1 MDSKKIKIL
10 ALFGESGA
18 GKDTVLNGLLKE
30 NPSFHRIVSCTTRP
44 KRENEIDGKD
54 YNFVTL
60 VEMLE
65 NIENNEIK
73 DLKNYTSAY
82 SKLFGGEKDVS
93 TLPPDKI
100 NVGVFDIAGVC
111 NILKDKRL
119 EVVPI
124 YIYCDDK
131 KRLQRALARENN
143 PDCYEICRR
152 FMTDKEDFKMYKDTF
167 FYEEFDNRFE
177 PSHFSNLLKLVP
189 YDFLQGNN
197 D

>member
-18 GKDTVLNGLLKE
+18 GKDTVLNGLLEE
-30 NPSFHRIVSCTTRP
+30 NSSFHRIVSCTTRP

-65 NIENNEIK
+65 NIENNEM
-73 DLKNYTSAY
+73 LEYTVFNNWY
-82 SKLFGGEKDVS
+82 YGTMLS
-93 TLPPDKI
+93 TLHPDKI

>member
-18 GKDTVLNGLLKE
+18 GKDTVLNGLLEE
-30 NPSFHRIVSCTTRP
+30 NPSFHRIVSYTTRP

-65 NIENNEIK
+65 NIENNEM
-73 DLKNYTSAY
+73 LEYTVFNNWY
-82 SKLFGGEKDVS
+82 YGTMLS
-93 TLPPDKI
+93 TLHPDKI

-152 FMTDKEDFKMYKDTF
+152 FITDKEDFKMYKDTF

-177 PSHFSNLLKLVP
+177 VSHFSNLLKLVP

>member
-1 MDSKKIKIL
+1 
-10 ALFGESGA
+10 
-18 GKDTVLNGLLKE
+18 
-30 NPSFHRIVSCTTRP
+30 
-44 KRENEIDGKD
+44 
-54 YNFVTL
+54 
-60 VEMLE
+60 MLE
-65 NIENNEIK
+65 NIENNEM
-73 DLKNYTSAY
+73 LEYTVFNNWY
-82 SKLFGGEKDVS
+82 YGTMLS
-93 TLPPDKI
+93 TLHPDKI

-152 FMTDKEDFKMYKDTF
+152 FITDKEDFKMYKDTF

-177 PSHFSNLLKLVP
+177 VSHFSNLLKLVP